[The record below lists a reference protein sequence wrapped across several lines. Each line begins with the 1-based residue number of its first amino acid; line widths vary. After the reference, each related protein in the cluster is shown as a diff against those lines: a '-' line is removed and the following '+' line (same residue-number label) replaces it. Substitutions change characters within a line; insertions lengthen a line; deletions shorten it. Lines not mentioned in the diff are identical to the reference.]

1 MSPLLR
7 VELEEDPEE
16 EQKEEDA
23 TLPIDVVSLEVLLNT
38 PALRSNNDGTERAV
52 DGGIKCEERERERER
67 ESSFVKERGFFSEE
81 EEEQNVAFI
90 ICPHFFHLSN
100 DRTRETRSARE
111 ENKDGEKPESGPL
124 PNGLHE
130 SESLATRRSV
140 HPSHPWIGFLDH
152 DVRIGHEHD
161 KMASEKRRR
170 LVVCRR
176 KKSRE
181 RH

>member
-52 DGGIKCEERERERER
+52 DGGIKCEEREREREKKRER

-81 EEEQNVAFI
+81 KKNEMSLLYNLSTLFPSLER
-90 ICPHFFHLSN
+90 PHE
-100 DRTRETRSARE
+100 R
-111 ENKDGEKPESGPL
+111 
-124 PNGLHE
+124 
-130 SESLATRRSV
+130 
-140 HPSHPWIGFLDH
+140 
-152 DVRIGHEHD
+152 D
-161 KMASEKRRR
+161 KKRA
-170 LVVCRR
+170 RR
-176 KKSRE
+176 KQGW
-181 RH
+181 

>member
-52 DGGIKCEERERERER
+52 DGGIISLER

-81 EEEQNVAFI
+81 KKNEMSRFYNLSTTLFPSLER
-90 ICPHFFHLSN
+90 PHQK
-100 DRTRETRSARE
+100 R
-111 ENKDGEKPESGPL
+111 
-124 PNGLHE
+124 
-130 SESLATRRSV
+130 
-140 HPSHPWIGFLDH
+140 
-152 DVRIGHEHD
+152 D
-161 KMASEKRRR
+161 KKRA
-170 LVVCRR
+170 RR
-176 KKSRE
+176 KQGW
-181 RH
+181 

>member
-52 DGGIKCEERERERER
+52 DGGIKCEEREREREKERER

-81 EEEQNVAFI
+81 KKNEMSRFYNLSTTLFPSLER
-90 ICPHFFHLSN
+90 PHQK
-100 DRTRETRSARE
+100 R
-111 ENKDGEKPESGPL
+111 
-124 PNGLHE
+124 
-130 SESLATRRSV
+130 
-140 HPSHPWIGFLDH
+140 
-152 DVRIGHEHD
+152 D
-161 KMASEKRRR
+161 KKRA
-170 LVVCRR
+170 RR
-176 KKSRE
+176 KQGW
-181 RH
+181 

>member
-67 ESSFVKERGFFSEE
+67 K
-81 EEEQNVAFI
+81 
-90 ICPHFFHLSN
+90 
-100 DRTRETRSARE
+100 
-111 ENKDGEKPESGPL
+111 
-124 PNGLHE
+124 
-130 SESLATRRSV
+130 
-140 HPSHPWIGFLDH
+140 
-152 DVRIGHEHD
+152 
-161 KMASEKRRR
+161 
-170 LVVCRR
+170 
-176 KKSRE
+176 RE
-181 RH
+181 REREFFCKREGIF